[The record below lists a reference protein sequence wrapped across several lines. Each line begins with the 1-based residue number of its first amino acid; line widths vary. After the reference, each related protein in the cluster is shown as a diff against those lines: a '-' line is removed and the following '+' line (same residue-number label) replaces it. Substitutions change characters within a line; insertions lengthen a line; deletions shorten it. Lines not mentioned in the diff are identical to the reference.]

1 MEGCGRFLPANLEN
15 SERSELQQP
24 GLGLLQKTGG
34 ADLNAPLQ
42 CLAENQDA
50 KHGANQEKED
60 DGAEH
65 RRSRN
70 NCEFNVKSF
79 TNFVKKFKKN
89 L

>member
-1 MEGCGRFLPANLEN
+1 MEGSGRFLPANLEN

-24 GLGLLQKTGG
+24 RLGLLQKAGRT
-34 ADLNAPLQ
+34 DLKAPLQ
-42 CLAENQDA
+42 GLAEHQDA

-70 NCEFNVKSF
+70 QCELNVKVF
-79 TNFVKKFKKN
+79 TKLVKKINKN